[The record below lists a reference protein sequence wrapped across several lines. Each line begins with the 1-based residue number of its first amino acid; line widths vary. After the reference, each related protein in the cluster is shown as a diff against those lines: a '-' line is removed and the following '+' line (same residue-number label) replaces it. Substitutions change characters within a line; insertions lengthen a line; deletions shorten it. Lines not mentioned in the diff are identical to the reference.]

1 MAVTPT
7 RPTAPDGAPPGGA
20 GQTLATPGGG
30 QVAVQ
35 VFAPERTPTGVV
47 VIGGAMGVPQSH
59 YAPFARWLAA
69 QGWLTVS
76 FDYRSQGA
84 SLPLGPSLRQS
95 RATLNDWASDYEAVV
110 AHARSLRPQR
120 PLLLVGHSLG
130 AQLPGMF
137 DQPGRIDGLVAV
149 ATGIGYWRHYPARL
163 RRTAPLFWW
172 GIVPVATRVAGYFP
186 GQRLRMVGDLPRGV
200 MRQWRRWCL
209 HPDYSAGVEGP
220 AVRAR
225 YARVAFPIRAFSVAD
240 DEMLTP
246 ASLQGLL
253 RLYSGAPREVQQIDP
268 QAVGLRRIGHLGW
281 FRPSSEAALWPL
293 AAQALAQLA
302 ASAPEAPEARA

>member
-1 MAVTPT
+1 MRTSSTVG
-7 RPTAPDGAPPGGA
+7 DGVSAAAA
-20 GQTLATPGGG
+20 GRTLATPGGG
-30 QVAVQ
+30 QVAVNL
-35 VFAPERTPTGVV
+35 FEPDGAPTGVV

-84 SLPLGPSLRQS
+84 SLPLGPALRRS

-110 AHARSLRPQR
+110 AHARSLLPKG
-120 PLLLVGHSLG
+120 PLLLIGHSLG

-137 DQPGRIDGLVAV
+137 EQTEHIDGLVAV

-172 GIVPVATRVAGYFP
+172 GIVPVATCVAGYFP

-225 YARVAFPIRAFSVAD
+225 YARAAFPIRAFSVAD
-240 DEMLTP
+240 DEMLSP

-253 RLYSGAPREVQQIDP
+253 RLYSGAPREVQQVDP

-281 FRPSSEAALWPL
+281 FRSASEAALWPL
-293 AAQALAQLA
+293 VAQALARLSRGMPGEPHA
-302 ASAPEAPEARA
+302 